1 MQPSEGPITR
11 QTVACLKCGKQTGW
25 LEVWRVREIMGGY
38 KVGEIVRSQD
48 SVGIGTLKRGA
59 WIYPKSN
66 GREVESRLADGT
78 HIAESSL
85 WLLCTG

>member
-1 MQPSEGPITR
+1 M
-11 QTVACLKCGKQTGW
+11 
-25 LEVWRVREIMGGY
+25 
-38 KVGEIVRSQD
+38 
-48 SVGIGTLKRGA
+48 GIGILKQGA

-85 WLLCTG
+85 GCWAQVILQKQERRLVGR